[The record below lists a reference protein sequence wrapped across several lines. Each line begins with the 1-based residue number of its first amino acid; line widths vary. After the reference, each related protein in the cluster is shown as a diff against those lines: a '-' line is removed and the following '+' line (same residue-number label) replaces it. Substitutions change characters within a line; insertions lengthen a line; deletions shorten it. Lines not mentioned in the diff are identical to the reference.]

1 MKATVKVPFVDKHT
15 GAFYPVGRVL
25 TLTEDRAKEIQEA
38 GDFISVT
45 AEPAPASKKKST
57 RSKKVK

>member
-15 GAFYPVGRVL
+15 GAFYNVGRVL

-38 GDFISVT
+38 GDFISVA
-45 AEPAPASKKKST
+45 AEPAPAKKKAT
-57 RSKKVK
+57 RKKDK